1 METVIQELAATLAEW
16 KNQRVWGAI
25 EIEVHDGQVVL
36 VRKETKQKF
45 TSGGFKNEPARVEY
59 RASGR

>member
-1 METVIQELAATLAEW
+1 MEQVLKDLEKTLTEW

-25 EIEVHDGQVVL
+25 EIEVHDGQVAL

-45 TSGGFKNEPARVEY
+45 TGGFKHEPARFET
-59 RASGR
+59 RSR

>member
-1 METVIQELAATLAEW
+1 MDTVIKELEKTLTDW
-16 KNQRVWGAI
+16 KNQHVWGAI

-45 TSGGFKNEPARVEY
+45 TSHGGFKHEPARYET
-59 RASGR
+59 R